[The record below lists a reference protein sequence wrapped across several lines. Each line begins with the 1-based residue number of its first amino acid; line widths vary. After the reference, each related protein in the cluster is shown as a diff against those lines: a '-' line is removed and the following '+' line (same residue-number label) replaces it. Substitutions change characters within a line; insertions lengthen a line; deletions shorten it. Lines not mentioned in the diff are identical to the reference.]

1 MLLEKE
7 LPAPRS
13 REEIEEELSFMSE
26 RFSQMEQVSTAQ
38 IQCLTRNIEILKCK
52 LKKTRSQSLGAL
64 NEKVDK
70 KTVTLRKIVSSSEAK
85 IALLSKQ
92 IQAVEEELERSNRAV
107 DWYKARYYG
116 SRSDSMAHVDL
127 GLMKL
132 ENAELKKNITEIL
145 KENHEKGVKVLEL
158 TAALQSVSNMKELG
172 FGRIRGNR
180 APEGGFSEVFEE
192 HALSMLATGNSDV
205 LDT

>member
-1 MLLEKE
+1 
-7 LPAPRS
+7 
-13 REEIEEELSFMSE
+13 
-26 RFSQMEQVSTAQ
+26 MEQASTAQ

-70 KTVTLRKIVSSSEAK
+70 RTVTLRQVVSSSEAK

-92 IQAVEEELERSNRAV
+92 KQAVEEELERSNRAV

-132 ENAELKKNITEIL
+132 ENAELKKKYHRNF
-145 KENHEKGVKVLEL
+145 KRKPRQGC
-158 TAALQSVSNMKELG
+158 QG
-172 FGRIRGNR
+172 
-180 APEGGFSEVFEE
+180 P
-192 HALSMLATGNSDV
+192 
-205 LDT
+205 